1 MSKKKT
7 INSSTVAKIKELM
20 PEGEDIPE
28 NIEQSADALDRLEVW
43 ADFKNSP
50 VGQKFLEEIETYC
63 SAKMVNLFN
72 NYESLSSDILRSR
85 IAELNAVLHI
95 TNNIKKSTKQYS
107 EIQIELD
114 KEVKMMF
121 EIINSVSN
129 RGA

>member
-1 MSKKKT
+1 MSKKKI
-7 INSSTVAKIKELM
+7 INSSTASKIKELM
-20 PEGEDIPE
+20 PDGEEVPE
-28 NIEQSADALDRLEVW
+28 NIEQSADALDHLEVW
-43 ADFKNSP
+43 ADFKNSS
-50 VGQKFLEEIETYC
+50 VGQKFLEEVENYC

-72 NYESLSSDILRSR
+72 NYESLSPDIIKSR
-85 IAELNAVLHI
+85 LAELNAILHI